1 MLSYKEY
8 KQLNESLYNLGIR
21 SPNIVAGIVSDSQL
35 NGTEA
40 AIEAESEEA
49 IEEAKKAKKCMN
61 KKMDGEMEDV
71 KPSDVEDEV
80 AEDENEDE
88 DSEEESD
95 EDEDSED
102 EEESEEDEDEESEDD
117 EDEEEPEV
125 KEEPKFMKKRAKKEW
140 SEVLADLE
148 SVLEDVSDEAALSEI
163 KKGLQTIKEGVKKS
177 KGHKKGCDCNFC
189 KNIKSKK
196 GEGDKGNEDG
206 LTDKQK
212 DLPPFLKK
220 KIAEKNADKKKD
232 KKSCGKYMKEEEQAW
247 WDSVNSMLGSDV
259 NQKNWDGGW
268 KEVGEVQQ
276 AIRENA
282 ELKKKVVSEMNGV
295 DFAHPKDSDL
305 ANEIENLYSQM
316 DHTNYQKTLAKIKEL
331 RKAWKAKYG
340 REWPD
345 YVAG

>member
-1 MLSYKEY
+1 
-8 KQLNESLYNLGIR
+8 
-21 SPNIVAGIVSDSQL
+21 
-35 NGTEA
+35 
-40 AIEAESEEA
+40 
-49 IEEAKKAKKCMN
+49 
-61 KKMDGEMEDV
+61 
-71 KPSDVEDEV
+71 
-80 AEDENEDE
+80 
-88 DSEEESD
+88 
-95 EDEDSED
+95 
-102 EEESEEDEDEESEDD
+102 
-117 EDEEEPEV
+117 
-125 KEEPKFMKKRAKKEW
+125 MKKKAKKEW

-196 GEGDKGNEDG
+196 GEGDKENEDG
-206 LTDKQK
+206 L
-212 DLPPFLKK
+212 PAFLKK
-220 KIAEKNADKKKD
+220 KIADKNKD
-232 KKSCGKYMKEEEQAW
+232 KKSCGKYMKQEEQAW

-295 DFAHPKDSDL
+295 DFTHPKDSDL
-305 ANEIENLYSQM
+305 ADEIEDLYSQM
-316 DHTNYQKTLAKIKEL
+316 DNTNYQKTLARIKEL

-345 YVAG
+345 YVRN